1 MKLPRRKFLQLS
13 AGAAALPALSRVAL
27 ADTYPTR
34 PVHIIVG
41 FAAGSTPDLNAR
53 LAGQWLA
60 ERLGQ
65 SFVVENRPGAGT
77 NIGTEE
83 VVRARADGYTLLYAS
98 APNAINATLYDN
110 LNFNF
115 ISDIA
120 PVASVQR
127 VPLILVV
134 NPSLPAG
141 TGPELI
147 AYAKSNPGKISVGS
161 PGIGTTSHLAG
172 ELFKF
177 LSGVDMVHV
186 PYRGG
191 GGALIGDL
199 LSGQV
204 QVSFLGM
211 ASITGYIRAGT
222 LRALAVTSATR
233 LEAFPDIPTV
243 NEFMPGY
250 EAVAWEGL
258 CAPKNTPPSPI
269 NQLNQEINAW
279 LGDSEVRTHLAD
291 HGGVPMPM
299 SSADFGK
306 FIATETEKWA
316 KVIKFANIKAE

>member
-1 MKLPRRKFLQLS
+1 MKLPRRQFLQLVV
-13 AGAAALPALSRVAL
+13 AGAALPVLTRLGWAQS
-27 ADTYPTR
+27 YPTR
-34 PVHIIVG
+34 PVHIVIG

-53 LAGQWLA
+53 FLGQWLA

-65 SFVVENRPGAGT
+65 PFVIENRPGAGT

-83 VVRARADGYTLLYAS
+83 VARASSDGYTLLYAS
-98 APNAINATLYDN
+98 APSAINATLYDK

-120 PVASVQR
+120 PVASIQR
-127 VPLILVV
+127 VPLILAAT
-134 NPSLPAG
+134 PSLPAA
-141 TGPELI
+141 TVPELI

-161 PGIGTTSHLAG
+161 PGIGTVSHLAG
-172 ELFKF
+172 ELLKSM
-177 LSGVDMVHV
+177 SGVDMVHV

-191 GGALIGDL
+191 GGALIADL

-211 ASITGYIRAGT
+211 ASITGYIHAGK

-250 EAVAWEGL
+250 DAVAWEGL
-258 CAPKNTPPSPI
+258 CAPKKMPPSVI
-269 NQLNQEINAW
+269 NQLNQEVNAW
-279 LGDSEVRTHLAD
+279 LADPKVKTQLAD
-291 HGGVPMPM
+291 RGGVPMPM
-299 SSADFGK
+299 SSAEFQK
-306 FIATETEKWA
+306 FIVDETEKWGN
-316 KVIKFANIKAE
+316 VIRTANIKPE